1 MTTAISAQTAEKI
14 RAKAETNTPL
24 LDATPEKQ
32 QMYDA
37 YQANYVNQITQK
49 AQAGEQLMRPN
60 AWKDEI
66 YNNAQAQHYS
76 PQQIMGRQQDGN
88 ADHMASLEQMLR
100 QGADAT
106 YGSQKA
112 ILDATL
118 NQQLTDLQMALEE
131 AVANGEMSIREAH
144 AAFEEN
150 KKNIEK
156 QAYQDSEMTQ
166 LHSQSRGIQNSQ
178 QMLGLMQGDNARR
191 DSLINTNVTERD
203 RRVADVKDRLNMIKN
218 QSKLQMASASA
229 QHGYGLAGARGQAD
243 AQMYQNMFNMNFD
256 DYKMNRE
263 QQFALDKG
271 QLDHVNNKQLQAQQQ
286 AYTLENM
293 NLQQRYTLEQFATQH
308 GYKLG
313 EMSVEQTYRLA
324 QMAQQNGYDVGIL
337 GMQQGFQA
345 GQNAL
350 DRSHSWGM
358 QQSQQEWQS
367 GEKFLDRMH
376 DMDMLTEKGRVEG
389 E

>member
-1 MTTAISAQTAEKI
+1 
-14 RAKAETNTPL
+14 
-24 LDATPEKQ
+24 
-32 QMYDA
+32 
-37 YQANYVNQITQK
+37 
-49 AQAGEQLMRPN
+49 
-60 AWKDEI
+60 
-66 YNNAQAQHYS
+66 
-76 PQQIMGRQQDGN
+76 
-88 ADHMASLEQMLR
+88 
-100 QGADAT
+100 
-106 YGSQKA
+106 
-112 ILDATL
+112 
-118 NQQLTDLQMALEE
+118 
-131 AVANGEMSIREAH
+131 
-144 AAFEEN
+144 FEEN

-271 QLDHVNNKQLQAQQQ
+271 QLDHENNKQLQAQQQ

-324 QMAQQNGYDVGIL
+324 QMAQQNGYDVGML
-337 GMQQGFQA
+337 EMQQGFEA

-358 QQSQQEWQS
+358 QQSQQERQS

-376 DMDMLTEKGRVEG
+376 DMDMLTQKGRAEAESMQAALEQELASYTDKNSTAYKLREEQGKAAIGQFHMEQNHKMLSDIMGKDLAEQVGKVPVLPKKATGAEWNKYSAEVDAYNAKLIEFAG
-389 E
+389 NKENAEKFMRLLPKAPYAGAQQSALGKWWDFLRIAPTKEEMRNSLP